1 MSSQYIRI
9 VEEKT
14 GFDPEIIC
22 TYCKQVHLTYV
33 KVKKNNKKKHVYS
46 KANKI
51 HEVNREVTC
60 TQIRC

>member
-33 KVKKNNKKKHVYS
+33 KVKKKQKQKNMYLAK
-46 KANKI
+46 
-51 HEVNREVTC
+51 
-60 TQIRC
+60 QIKFMKLILEK